1 VNSLSP
7 LAQLLH
13 ALNQPLTALQCSM
26 EVALARS
33 RTPAQYA
40 QGLREG
46 LELTRR
52 MRALVEAIR
61 EVVGVEEEGKDELE
75 PETIDL
81 KTLLR
86 EVLDDLEHVAAA
98 MNVRI
103 TLDNPADSSEVVKAP
118 RRRLAGVVFRFL
130 ESALTLAAR
139 DSLMRMETGGGAAEA
154 WLRLQ
159 WHAEVTSSAGPR
171 PELGLLV
178 AQAGWERAGA
188 CWKRERTEDLETVT
202 VRLPRVSAHGGSY

>member
-1 VNSLSP
+1 VNCRSP

-13 ALNQPLTALQCSM
+13 ALNQPLTGLQCSM
-26 EVALARS
+26 EVALAGS
-33 RTPAQYA
+33 RTSAQYA

-46 LELTRR
+46 LELTSR

-61 EVVGVEEEGKDELE
+61 EVVGAEEDGEGELE

-86 EVLDDLEHVAAA
+86 EALDDLEPVAAA
-98 MNVRI
+98 MNVRM
-103 TLDNPADSSEVVKAP
+103 TLDCPADSSAVVKAP

-130 ESALTLAAR
+130 ESALSLAAR
-139 DSLMRMETGGGAAEA
+139 GSLVQMETGGGAAEA
-154 WLRLQ
+154 WIRLQ
-159 WHAEVTSSAGPR
+159 WHAGATSSAGPR

-188 CWKRERTEDLETVT
+188 GWKREQAEDLETVT
-202 VRLPRVSAHGGSY
+202 VRLPRVSAEGGSP